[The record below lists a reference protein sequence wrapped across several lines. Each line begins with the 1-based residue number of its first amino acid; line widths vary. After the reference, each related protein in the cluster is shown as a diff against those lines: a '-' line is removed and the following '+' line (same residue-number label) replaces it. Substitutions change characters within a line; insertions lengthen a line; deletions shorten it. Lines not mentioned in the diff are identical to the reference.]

1 MRGAY
6 VHDRVTPMLIIG
18 WRLTACL
25 EVNSDANVEFNP
37 DVFTHDSVF
46 LSFKAVPFFLIHL
59 GCFKNGDTLAFYR

>member
-46 LSFKAVPFFLIHL
+46 LSFKAVPFF
-59 GCFKNGDTLAFYR
+59 

>member
-1 MRGAY
+1 
-6 VHDRVTPMLIIG
+6 
-18 WRLTACL
+18 L